1 MNTKKTFERKKPH
14 LNVGTIGHVDHGKTT
29 LTAAITKILS
39 EQNFA
44 EFKGYNQIDSIPEEK
59 ERGITIVAAH
69 VEYETKTKHF
79 AHIDCPGHQHYIKN
93 MITGAAQMDAAILV
107 VSLADGVQE
116 QTREHVILANEIGI
130 PKVILFYNKY
140 DMLDNDSLIELV
152 DWETRELL
160 SQYGL
165 SEDCPSETGSAKLA
179 LDESASNPTF
189 YGREAI
195 ERLTVLLDELEVPAR
210 DKDKDFLMPI
220 EGVFSISGRGTV
232 VTGRVEQGSIQ
243 VNDNVEIVG
252 YDNDFKTTC
261 TGLEMF
267 HKEMSN
273 AEAGENVGILLR
285 GVKRDSVSRGQ
296 VIAAVDTIKSTKT
309 FDAKIY
315 ILKKAEGGRHKPFY
329 EDYKPQFFI
338 RTADITG
345 SFKFTDEISS
355 VLPGDSVEVQIELFE
370 KLALNT
376 GLRFTI
382 REGRITVGTGLITK
396 LK

>member
-1 MNTKKTFERKKPH
+1 MNQKKIFERKKPH

-29 LTAAITKILS
+29 LTAAITKYLAES
-39 EQNFA
+39 NLA
-44 EFKGYNQIDSIPEEK
+44 EFKDYNQIDSIPEEK
-59 ERGITIVAAH
+59 ERGITINAAH
-69 VEYETKTKHF
+69 VEYETANKHF

-116 QTREHVILANEIGI
+116 QTREHVILAKEIGI
-130 PKVILFYNKY
+130 PTIILFFNKY
-140 DMLDNDSLIELV
+140 DMLEDDSLIELV
-152 DWETRELL
+152 EWETRELL

-165 SEDCPSETGSAKLA
+165 AEDCKSEVGSAKVA
-179 LDESASNPTF
+179 LSESNSNATK
-189 YGREAI
+189 YGLNSI
-195 ERLTVLLDELEVPAR
+195 QRLTNLLDNLPVPIR
-210 DKDKDFLMPI
+210 DKDKPFLMPI

-232 VTGRVEQGSIQ
+232 VTGRVEQGEIK
-243 VNDNVEIVG
+243 VNDTIDILG
-252 YDNDFKTTC
+252 YNEDLKTTC

-267 HKEMSN
+267 HKEMSH

-285 GVKRDSVSRGQ
+285 GIKRQGVSRGQ
-296 VIAAVDTIKSTKT
+296 VAAALDSIKACSQ

-315 ILKKAEGGRHKPFY
+315 ILKKSEGGRHKPFY

-345 SFKFTDEISS
+345 SFKFKNETVS
-355 VLPGDSVEVQIELFE
+355 VMPGDNTEVTINLITPI
-370 KLALNT
+370 ALNE

-382 REGRITVGTGLITK
+382 REGRITVGTGLVTK
-396 LK
+396 TY